1 MARKIKIFDTT
12 LRDGEQSPGCSMNLN
27 EKLKI
32 AQQLERLRVD
42 TIEAGFAISSPGDF
56 ESVKAIAEIIKDC
69 SVASLCRAVKRD
81 IDAAY
86 EAVKGAVNPVI
97 HTFIATSD
105 LHMQYK
111 LQMKPEDVLER
122 IREMVT
128 YSRSLLPNVE
138 FSAEDASRSDRAF
151 LKKAVEIAI
160 ACGATVIN
168 IPDTVGYATPAEMY
182 DLITY
187 LRKNVDNIDKV
198 DLSVH
203 CHDDLGMAVANSIA
217 AVEAGASQ
225 VECTI
230 NGIGERAGN
239 SALEEV
245 VMGIHTRGQY
255 LDAYTDIDTT
265 QIYRS
270 SNKLSRIIGVNIP
283 PNKAIVGANA
293 FAHEAGIHQHGVMK
307 NRLTYEIMTPESIGL
322 VKSNMVLGKH
332 SGSHAFKERLNEL
345 GYRLN
350 EDEIE
355 AAFEEFKQ
363 LCDKKKE
370 VTDYDIEALVEH
382 KSQTVKHYKLEKY
395 IINSGNT
402 IMSTANI
409 VLNHDGDMVEK
420 VSLGDGPVDAAYKAI
435 EKIVNIQIELLDY
448 KIKSVSQGEDALGE
462 VTVKVN
468 HNGNI
473 YIGRGLSTDIL
484 ESSILAL
491 LHAVNKIISRAEDKK
506 KA

>member
-32 AQQLERLRVD
+32 AKQLERLKVD

-56 ESVKAIAEIIKDC
+56 ESVKAIAEVIKEC

-81 IDAAY
+81 IDTAY
-86 EAVKGAVNPVI
+86 EAVKGAANPVI

-105 LHMQYK
+105 IHMQYK
-111 LQMKPEDVLER
+111 LQMKPDEVLER

-128 YSRSLLPNVE
+128 YSKSLLPNVE
-138 FSAEDASRSDRAF
+138 FSAEDASRSDREF
-151 LKKAVEIAI
+151 LKKAVEMAI
-160 ACGATVIN
+160 NCGATVVN
-168 IPDTVGYATPAEMY
+168 IPDTVGYATPDEMY
-182 DLITY
+182 DIISY
-187 LRKNVDNIDKV
+187 LKKNVENIDRV
-198 DLSVH
+198 DVSVH
-203 CHDDLGMAVANSIA
+203 CHNDLGMAVANSIA
-217 AVEAGASQ
+217 AIKAGASQ
-225 VECTI
+225 IECTI

-239 SALEEV
+239 AALEEV
-245 VMGIHTRGQY
+245 VMAIQTRGQY

-265 QIYRS
+265 QLYRS

-322 VKSNMVLGKH
+322 IKNSMILGKH
-332 SGSHAFKERLNEL
+332 SGSHAFKERLSEL
-345 GYRLN
+345 GYRLAQ
-350 EDEIE
+350 DEVDV
-355 AAFEEFKQ
+355 AFEEFKK

-402 IMSTANI
+402 LTSTANI
-409 VLNHDGDMVEK
+409 VLNHDGEMVEK
-420 VSLGDGPVDAAYKAI
+420 VSLGDGPVDAAYKAV
-435 EKIVNIQIELLDY
+435 EKIVQMKFKLMDY

-468 HNGNI
+468 YNGNT

-491 LHAVNKIISRAEDKK
+491 LHAVNKIISRQDANK
-506 KA
+506 